1 MGYTGRCCGGR
12 GGGTP
17 GFGPKSRDWVGMGWL
32 QTIPAI
38 MRMNGVI
45 EMELIIGGRRGIE
58 VGGELRGGDVESA
71 SGDPSLTQFDCQNT
85 AKNMGLF
92 GDSSVALSTNGSG
105 AISYKT
111 L

>member
-1 MGYTGRCCGGR
+1 MPCTARCCGER
-12 GGGTP
+12 GGDTP

-32 QTIPAI
+32 QTIPTI